1 MKLRGR
7 VDRVLPEQSG
17 VSKSGKAWRKR
28 TVVLTYDVSN
38 MNYPKSVV
46 FDVVGDRIEKYNFE
60 AGADY
65 EIDVDF
71 EVREWNGRY
80 FQQVGVY
87 GAARLGAQMQ
97 AQQQPQQYIQQAQA
111 QQPFGGQVFPQE
123 AQQQQSDDL
132 PF

>member
-87 GAARLGAQMQ
+87 GAVRLGAQMQ
-97 AQQQPQQYIQQAQA
+97 AQAQPQQYIQQGQ